1 LRFSPDDARI
11 HNVLAV
17 ALAQLNDFATAVFEL
32 QSALRLEPNNP
43 LFRSNL
49 SCVQQRVNNCQPIP

>member
-1 LRFSPDDARI
+1 LRLSPDDART

-17 ALAQLNDFATAVFEL
+17 ALAELKDLPAAAAELKTAL
-32 QSALRLEPNNP
+32 KLEPNDS

-49 SCVQQRVNNCQPIP
+49 SCVQQRREACRLIP